1 MTRQEPIYDQYNHV
15 QIRAIINGPNAHAKI
30 CIETTIDFIMGDVI
44 WKSSAINVI
53 AGDNIDDDIGATKA
67 YNDTKPSKISFYLL
81 ANFGSSVS
89 SGPFHVINS
98 GSMVSNSLPC

>member
-1 MTRQEPIYDQYNHV
+1 
-15 QIRAIINGPNAHAKI
+15 
-30 CIETTIDFIMGDVI
+30 MGDDI

-67 YNDTKPSKISFYLL
+67 YNDTKPSKNIFLFIGQFL
-81 ANFGSSVS
+81 GSSVS